1 MSNFSQNVAAK
12 DNLTFSYIK
21 GLIISLL
28 LSFALVVLFAF
39 LIKWISAI
47 EGYIYVGTMVIKAV
61 SSGLGAAV
69 AVKGESRGLVKG
81 VLFGLLYISLAFL
94 VFSFLAGSFTFDSQ
108 TVLDFVAS
116 AIVGGIVGIIKVN
129 KN

>member
-1 MSNFSQNVAAK
+1 MSAFSQNVVAK
-12 DNLTFSYIK
+12 DNQTFAYIK

-39 LIKWISAI
+39 LIKWIAAI
-47 EGYIYVGTMVIKAV
+47 EGYIYIGTMFIKAI
-61 SSGLGAAV
+61 SAGLGAAV

-81 VLFGLLYISLAFL
+81 VFFGLLYITLAFL

-108 TVLDFVAS
+108 TVLDFIAS